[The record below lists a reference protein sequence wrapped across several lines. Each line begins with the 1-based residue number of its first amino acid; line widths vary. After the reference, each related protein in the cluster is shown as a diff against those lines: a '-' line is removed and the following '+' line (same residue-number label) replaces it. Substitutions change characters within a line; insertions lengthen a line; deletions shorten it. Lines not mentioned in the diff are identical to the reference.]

1 MFGLIYRIGSC
12 FSESEKTS
20 RPLIACMVDSCG
32 DTIKKET
39 SIIAAILALVSF
51 TASKRKV
58 DQVVVG
64 RKEE

>member
-1 MFGLIYRIGSC
+1 
-12 FSESEKTS
+12 
-20 RPLIACMVDSCG
+20 MVDSCG